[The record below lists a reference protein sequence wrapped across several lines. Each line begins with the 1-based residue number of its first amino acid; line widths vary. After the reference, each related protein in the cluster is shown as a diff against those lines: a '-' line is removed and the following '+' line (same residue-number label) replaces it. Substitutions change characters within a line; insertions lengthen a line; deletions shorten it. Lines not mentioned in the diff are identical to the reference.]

1 MTPKEKAEELV
12 HKFKKYS
19 YYPKTN
25 NDMLFVNEL
34 HNPAQQCALIAADE
48 ILDLI
53 DTIYDYDREELD
65 PYWKQVKQE
74 IEKL

>member
-34 HNPAQQCALIAADE
+34 NNNAKQCALIAADE

>member
-1 MTPKEKAEELV
+1 MEHKEHAEELV
-12 HKFKKYS
+12 HKFKKYA
-19 YYPKTN
+19 YYPKTD

-34 HNPAQQCALIAADE
+34 NNNAKQCALIAADE